1 MKSEVKYRISSNKFL
16 FCYLL
21 YAIVICLNDFLIFMF
36 SWEYLVSLS
45 ISGILV
51 LLVTVIYV
59 KKNRVA
65 WEDLSVNVYDAGL
78 ILLIIL
84 QCTLRAVMPD
94 TSYDTLNYHLY
105 YQKFFDRDFIHY
117 DFFPMRSFNAQTFG
131 AISDRLFY
139 GFRYFLGYRMGTLL
153 NTFVVILIYFQ
164 TKQLFIMIWR
174 EFGHDCKSR
183 WSKILGSAGA
193 FICLMTE
200 NTYTLQST
208 YMVDY
213 LAVPFLLE
221 IIRLVINMEGRGK
234 EETDTVHTAGYLC
247 LMSGFA
253 IGIKITNILVIVPL
267 AIYFLIKQRK
277 NINIKCFFWS
287 ALMLAYP
294 LALYLFISYRIT
306 GNPMFPYF
314 NGFFKSPY
322 FSTTRSPNDFSAFN
336 NRFDPVKV
344 IEFILW
350 PLYMLKFPERTADYQ
365 MCSGRVLVIV
375 FVLIIAIFCE
385 FKRYTH
391 IVKINI
397 LYCIYCYV
405 LFLTILHGYM
415 RYVPVLEILGSAIAI
430 IVLVE
435 WLCNRGNIMKLV
447 GVIGAHFLITQIYTA
462 TSSYIMGN
470 CEWAWRDIKDVERI
484 VANLPYVFRDY
495 STGISGE
502 ILDDIQC
509 WVVPGPGGSL
519 AAELKSNV
527 PIIGINPYFAI
538 TSDYAAQY
546 LEQRLEEVADQNIY
560 SVTKISRWED
570 NFEIYNSYG
579 LALKEIMTIQP
590 NFWDQIWCLPLMELE
605 TVDRKVN
612 LQCESFTSSEESL
625 TIDIGESVDFLDIFV
640 GDAVDER
647 KTTDTEYQISAV
659 GINQET
665 GEEQVIFQ
673 NAVVTQMGRYIK
685 ATVDVSGDQ
694 IDQIEVRKVSCD
706 ADQDAGETFQVVIQ
720 EYLK

>member
-1 MKSEVKYRISSNKFL
+1 
-16 FCYLL
+16 
-21 YAIVICLNDFLIFMF
+21 
-36 SWEYLVSLS
+36 
-45 ISGILV
+45 
-51 LLVTVIYV
+51 
-59 KKNRVA
+59 
-65 WEDLSVNVYDAGL
+65 
-78 ILLIIL
+78 
-84 QCTLRAVMPD
+84 
-94 TSYDTLNYHLY
+94 
-105 YQKFFDRDFIHY
+105 
-117 DFFPMRSFNAQTFG
+117 
-131 AISDRLFY
+131 
-139 GFRYFLGYRMGTLL
+139 
-153 NTFVVILIYFQ
+153 
-164 TKQLFIMIWR
+164 
-174 EFGHDCKSR
+174 
-183 WSKILGSAGA
+183 
-193 FICLMTE
+193 
-200 NTYTLQST
+200 
-208 YMVDY
+208 
-213 LAVPFLLE
+213 
-221 IIRLVINMEGRGK
+221 
-234 EETDTVHTAGYLC
+234 
-247 LMSGFA
+247 
-253 IGIKITNILVIVPL
+253 
-267 AIYFLIKQRK
+267 
-277 NINIKCFFWS
+277 
-287 ALMLAYP
+287 
-294 LALYLFISYRIT
+294 
-306 GNPMFPYF
+306 
-314 NGFFKSPY
+314 
-322 FSTTRSPNDFSAFN
+322 
-336 NRFDPVKV
+336 
-344 IEFILW
+344 
-350 PLYMLKFPERTADYQ
+350 
-365 MCSGRVLVIV
+365 
-375 FVLIIAIFCE
+375 
-385 FKRYTH
+385 
-391 IVKINI
+391 
-397 LYCIYCYV
+397 
-405 LFLTILHGYM
+405 
-415 RYVPVLEILGSAIAI
+415 
-430 IVLVE
+430 
-435 WLCNRGNIMKLV
+435 MKLV